1 MNMGELWSQAG
12 EWNVVTIVIAGAF
25 AFSVLQ
31 GLRRGA
37 TSSAKHLAFM
47 IMEGAVTL
55 GSLLL
60 AWQLSN
66 WLSPQ
71 VQSWLV
77 SLNLKIPPEELGT
90 WEQFYYTGV
99 TAIRDF
105 SLLRYSILFV
115 LGFGLIKQLVY
126 RILDPLMDGWL
137 VRRTETQ
144 AGGSSEN
151 RGRSG
156 PSILSSLLGGAI
168 GAVTG
173 LGRGLVMIA
182 LLFIFTTL
190 FPQMPIS
197 GYIQA
202 SSLYQTGAKGVIQP
216 VTGGFLEAQLPVFT
230 RAVEQEFSNILQR
243 KYEVLDSKIPDD
255 IAQAAKQVTAKAKN
269 DEEKAR
275 LLYRWVGTRIQ
286 YDWDKVEQ
294 YETRRIWK
302 EQTPEDTFA
311 TKQGVC
317 IDFSRLYAVMARSVG
332 LDVKVVTGLGYDGK
346 GSYGPHAWNE
356 VYLSDQ
362 SIWVPLDSTWV
373 ASGGNWFNPP
383 GFNETHIKDA

>member
-1 MNMGELWSQAG
+1 MNVADFWNQSQA
-12 EWNVVTIVIAGAF
+12 WNVVTIVIAGAF
-25 AFSVLQ
+25 LISVVQ

-37 TSSAKHLAFM
+37 SSSARHLGLMFT
-47 IMEGAVTL
+47 EGLVTL
-55 GSLLL
+55 VSLLL

-66 WLSPQ
+66 WLSPK

-77 SLNLKIPPEELGT
+77 GLNLKIPSEDLGT

-99 TAIRDF
+99 TAVRDF
-105 SLLRYSILFV
+105 SLLRYSVLFV
-115 LGFGLIKQLVY
+115 LGYGVVKQLVY
-126 RILDPLMDGWL
+126 RLLDPVVDGWL
-137 VRRTETQ
+137 GRRAEG
-144 AGGSSEN
+144 AGVPT
-151 RGRSG
+151 RGT
-156 PSILSSLLGGAI
+156 PSIVSSVLGGLI
-168 GAVTG
+168 GGVTG

-190 FPQMPIS
+190 FPQTPVAS
-197 GYIQA
+197 YIQA
-202 SSLYQTGAKGVIQP
+202 STLYQTGARGVIQP
-216 VTGGFLEAQLPVFT
+216 VTGGFLESQLPVFT

-243 KYEVLDSKIPDD
+243 KYEVLDARIPQDV
-255 IAQAAKQVTAKAKN
+255 AQAAKQVTAKAKT

-302 EQTPEDTFA
+302 EQTPEDTFL

-332 LDVKVVTGLGYDGK
+332 LDVKVVTGLGYDGR
-346 GSYGPHAWNE
+346 GGYGPHAWNE
-356 VYLSDQ
+356 VYIADEST
-362 SIWVPLDSTWV
+362 WVPLDSTWV